1 LNFDKALRHL
11 LKATQLHD
19 IATRDSIKISL
30 SIDGADLFKDQT
42 HVSAGI
48 KITDTRGVYPITKQ
62 PLFVIDE
69 DTEEER
75 IIKIQSS
82 EMCCILVIADARDKK
97 ELYEEVFKEFD
108 DWGERLRTI
117 GLPESDGN
125 PALRPFAVTHNMD
138 LKASWHLSNRGGGC
152 KNKTFFCT
160 FCPCTENSLIHYKVD
175 GDRCVRCQRR
185 NRRKC
190 YHHDVCDSVALP
202 VLLEKLDETIG
213 THYQWHRKTFEAV
226 SSRSKLHTN
235 HMQLNKETDI
245 MHISYVIPQDDEEK
259 LREYTQFISNECRLR
274 SIPMNGRLE
283 DWRSALRECVQL
295 ENAIR
300 ALEKVK
306 Q

>member
-1 LNFDKALRHL
+1 M
-11 LKATQLHD
+11 QLHD

-30 SIDGADLFKDQT
+30 SIDGADLFKDRT

-48 KITDTRGVYPITKQ
+48 KITDTRGVHPITKQ

-125 PALRPFAVTHNMD
+125 PALRPFAVTHNTD

-175 GDRCVRCQRR
+175 GDRCMRCQRR

-190 YHHDVCDSVALP
+190 YHHDVCDSVAVP
-202 VLLEKLDETIG
+202 VLLEKLEDTIG
-213 THYQWHRKTFEAV
+213 TYYQRHRKTFEAV
-226 SSRSKLHTN
+226 SSRSKLRTN
-235 HMQLNKETDI
+235 YMQLNKESDI
-245 MHISYVIPQDDEEK
+245 VHISYVIPQDDEEK